1 MAQTVLITG
10 ATGFIATYV
19 IKLLLEQ
26 DYIVIGTVRTME
38 KGDNFVKNFQNDNF
52 SYVIV
57 PDLTDSKQHFEQ
69 ILQSH
74 PEIEIVLHT
83 ASPVFPRYYKD
94 AEQDLILPAIN
105 GTKNLLESVT
115 KYGLNV
121 KRLVYTSSDSAI
133 HSVNREG
140 QNLVENEDSW
150 NDVEW
155 VRGNSKDIDA
165 VTGYDV
171 SKTYTE
177 REVWEYS
184 SKNPNVKVSVINP
197 AYVFG
202 PQLFDETV
210 HELNYSSDLLGS
222 LVTNGNGDDY
232 KRLKG
237 GFIDVRDV
245 AKAHLFA
252 FQRDNTINKRLF
264 LNETTFTEQTL
275 LDIVNAKFPSLH
287 DKVPKGV
294 PGSDKETLRESFTV
308 FDNTKTKEI
317 LDFEFI
323 SLEQGVFDT
332 IDQIIKVKGI

>member
-1 MAQTVLITG
+1 MAQTVFVTG

-26 DYIVIGTVRTME
+26 DYIVIGTVRTEE
-38 KGDNFVKNFQNDNF
+38 KGDKLLKLFDNKSF

-57 PDLTDSKQHFEQ
+57 PHLTDSKKDFDQ

-83 ASPVFPRYYKD
+83 ASPVFPKYYKD

-105 GTKNLLESVT
+105 GTKNVLESIA
-115 KYGLNV
+115 KYGSNV
-121 KRLVYTSSDSAI
+121 KRLVYTSSNAAV

-140 QNLVENEDSW
+140 PNFVENEDSW

-155 VRGNSKDIDA
+155 VQGESKDIDA
-165 VTGYDV
+165 GTGYRI
-171 SKTYTE
+171 SKTFAE
-177 REVWEYS
+177 REVWKYS
-184 SKNPNVKVSVINP
+184 SNNPNVKVSVINP
-197 AYVFG
+197 VFVFG

-210 HELNYSSDLLGS
+210 HELNYSSDLVGS

-232 KRLKG
+232 KKFQG
-237 GFIDVRDV
+237 SFIDVRDV

-252 FQRDNTINKRLF
+252 FQHDNTINKRLI
-264 LNETTFTEQTL
+264 LKERTFTEQTL
-275 LDIVNAKFPSLH
+275 LDIINAKFPQLAG
-287 DKVPKGV
+287 KIPKGS
-294 PGSDKETLRESFTV
+294 PGSDKEPLSKRV
-308 FDNTKTKEI
+308 VLDNTTTREI
-317 LDFEFI
+317 LGFEFI
-323 SLEQGVFDT
+323 SLEQSIYDT